1 MRNVLIKF
9 PAGKRKPTYLIPTLT
24 HRLTLIS
31 KGAFEGAFFANKIVI
46 DSPCLIHPSAFA
58 GIQNLRWVVFTSGGA
73 VSCFADEPSV
83 DWGDFAFEIVASM
96 AQNSSSS
103 LLISKAYPHCSQ
115 SKCGGY
121 RQSSAAPLTS
131 LLSLAATGSLTA
143 ASSGRRSAGVSS
155 ALLVAALIDRLHV
168 RNLHE
173 MFPP

>member
-1 MRNVLIKF
+1 ML
-9 PAGKRKPTYLIPTLT
+9 A
-24 HRLTLIS
+24 HRLALIS

-73 VSCFADEPSV
+73 VSCFADEPSA
-83 DWGDFAFEIVASM
+83 DWGDFAFEIVAPM
-96 AQNSSSS
+96 AA
-103 LLISKAYPHCSQ
+103 KAVIEFAYQQGIPT
-115 SKCGGY
+115 
-121 RQSSAAPLTS
+121 LTS

>member
-1 MRNVLIKF
+1 ML
-9 PAGKRKPTYLIPTLT
+9 A
-24 HRLTLIS
+24 HRLALIS

-58 GIQNLRWVVFTSGGA
+58 GIQNLRWVVLTSGGA
-73 VSCFADEPSV
+73 VSCFADEPSA
-83 DWGDFAFEIVASM
+83 DWGDFAFEIVAPM
-96 AQNSSSS
+96 AA
-103 LLISKAYPHCSQ
+103 KAVIEFAYQQGIP
-115 SKCGGY
+115 
-121 RQSSAAPLTS
+121 PLTS

-143 ASSGRRSAGVSS
+143 ASSGRRSARVSS